1 MLHVPITLTSCV
13 SNASAIFL
21 RHVST
26 IDTSLCSPLLI
37 IRSDVRVVVVAD
49 DDGVIFVKSGRD
61 TAGSDIMSL
70 GTAVVDA
77 KVVVVVV
84 VVVVVEEGESIT
96 DDDDDDDDDD
106 P

>member
-26 IDTSLCSPLLI
+26 IDTSLLCSPSLLT
-37 IRSDVRVVVVAD
+37 IRSDVRVAVVVAD
-49 DDGVIFVKSGRD
+49 DDDGVVFVKSGTD

-70 GTAVVDA
+70 AVAVVDA
-77 KVVVVVV
+77 KVI
-84 VVVVVEEGESIT
+84 VVEEEGECIAAAAAA
-96 DDDDDDDDDD
+96 DE

>member
-26 IDTSLCSPLLI
+26 IDTSLCSPSLLI
-37 IRSDVRVVVVAD
+37 IRSDVRVVVVAAD
-49 DDGVIFVKSGRD
+49 DDGVIFVKSGTD

-70 GTAVVDA
+70 AVAVVDA
-77 KVVVVVV
+77 KVI
-84 VVVVVEEGESIT
+84 VVEEEGECIAAAAAA
-96 DDDDDDDDDD
+96 DE